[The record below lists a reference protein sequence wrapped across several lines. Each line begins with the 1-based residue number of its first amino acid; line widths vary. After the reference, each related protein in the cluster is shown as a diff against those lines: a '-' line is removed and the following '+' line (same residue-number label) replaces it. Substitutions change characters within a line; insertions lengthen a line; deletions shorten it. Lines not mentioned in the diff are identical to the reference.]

1 MLPVV
6 ALVGRPNVGKSTLFN
21 VLTRTRDALVA
32 DLPGVTRDRHYGVCR
47 LIEGQQF
54 VVIDTGGLVD
64 DAVGLAAQT
73 AGQVDIAIAEAD
85 VVVLVVDAR
94 DGLLPSDR
102 TILDRL
108 RRAGKPVILGVN
120 KVDGVNEDTALADF
134 AALGLAEVLPLS
146 AAHNRGIGAVL
157 EALAPKLPPDTGE
170 EAADHGVRVAIVG
183 RPNVGKS
190 TLVNRLL
197 GEERVIAS
205 EAPGTT
211 RDSIR
216 VPLVRDGKR
225 YTLIDTAGVRRRA
238 RVEDALEK
246 FSVIKSLQSVEA
258 ANVTILVL
266 DANEGVAD
274 QDATLIGHV
283 LESNRALVIA
293 VNKWDGLDAY
303 TKERAKASLSRKL
316 DFVPWARHVF
326 ISARHGTGVGDLMK
340 AVDRAYASA
349 NKKLTSSELNRALE
363 AAYTGYQP
371 PLVRGHAPKLRYAHP
386 GGTNPPTVVIHGS
399 RTKHI
404 ADGYRR
410 YLENFF
416 RKRYK
421 LEGTPIRIEFSE
433 KENPF
438 AGKKNE
444 LTEGQQRR
452 RQRMIS
458 RAKRSKR

>member
-47 LIEGQQF
+47 LIEGQPF

-102 TILDRL
+102 TILGRL

-120 KVDGVNEDTALADF
+120 KIDGVNEDTALADF